1 MTDETSPP
9 PPERPRASAWTLLAR
24 LWRTWIAPRAG
35 ALALAIVLMLI
46 VAGLTS
52 SYAIVVAETFRALDG
67 GGEPESVPGRLDL
80 PVYLAPA
87 LILAIT
93 GLNALAWFAQL
104 RVTQALALR
113 VVFDMQQAMYARLIA
128 ADFARVAREP
138 PGALAARFVND
149 VDRVR
154 EALMRAVTNLVRDV
168 LIVAGAA
175 GTMLY
180 YDWVLALLV
189 LAAYPLAFQPVLAL
203 GRRLRSTSA
212 AAQAQVGELAAFL
225 TESFGGDRLV
235 KTYRLESYQRG
246 RAERAFARRFGLNMV
261 LARSRSA
268 IEPILEFAG
277 GIALAGIVGVA
288 AWRIARGETAIPELL
303 GFLTAVGV
311 LAPRARALGTLNAVA
326 QEGFA
331 ALERI
336 FAVLDEKPKVVETS
350 HAPELKVRAGRVT
363 LEDVTFGYPDGARA
377 LEGVNLTLEPGTTT
391 ALVGPSGAGK
401 STVLNLIP
409 RLYDPG
415 SGVVRIDGTD
425 IRTVSLASLRSKIAL
440 VAQDATLFDDT
451 VRANVAHGRAGA
463 TDAQVWEALEA
474 AAAREFVE
482 ALAGGL
488 AAPVGVGGGKLSGG
502 QRQRLA
508 LARAVLKDAPI
519 LLLDEATSAL
529 DSEAE
534 AKVQAALERL
544 SQGRTTLV
552 IAHRLATVMR
562 ADKIYVLDAGR
573 VVEEGADATL
583 KGKQDGVY
591 ARLRE
596 LQFKAG

>member
-1 MTDETSPP
+1 MTDAPSPAAD
-9 PPERPRASAWTLLAR
+9 RPRGNSWSLAAR
-24 LWRTWIAPRAG
+24 LWRLWLTPRAG
-35 ALALAIVLMLI
+35 ALALTIVLMLI
-46 VAGLTS
+46 VATLTS
-52 SYAIVVAETFRALDG
+52 SYAIVVAETFRAIEG
-67 GGEPESVPGRLDL
+67 GDEPARLDI
-80 PVYLAPA
+80 PATLAPI

-93 GLNALAWFAQL
+93 GANALAWFAQL

-113 VVFDMQQAMYARLIA
+113 VVFDMQQAMYARLVT

-138 PGALAARFVND
+138 PGALAARFIND

-168 LIVAGAA
+168 LIVIGAGA
-175 GTMLY
+175 TMVY
-180 YDWVLALLV
+180 FDWTLALLV
-189 LAAYPLAFQPVLAL
+189 LAGYPLAFQPVLAL
-203 GRRLRSTSA
+203 GRRLRRVSA
-212 AAQAQVGELAAFL
+212 EAQAQVGELAAFL
-225 TESFGGDRLV
+225 TESFGGDRLI
-235 KTYRLESYQRG
+235 KTYRLEDYQRA
-246 RAERAFARRFGLNMV
+246 RAQAAFDRRLTLNLR
-261 LARSRSA
+261 LARSRSG

-288 AWRIARGETAIPELL
+288 AWRIAQGQTAIPELL

-326 QEGFA
+326 QEGLA

-336 FAVLDEKPKVVETS
+336 FTVLDEEPKILETKG
-350 HAPELKVRAGRVT
+350 APALAVSAGRVT
-363 LEDVTFGYPDGARA
+363 LEDVSFAYPDGARA
-377 LEGVNLTLEPGTTT
+377 LAGVSLALESGTTT

-409 RLYDPG
+409 RLYDPDAG
-415 SGVVRIDGTD
+415 AVRIDGTD
-425 IRTVSLASLRSKIAL
+425 IRNVSLASLRSQIAL

-451 VRANVAHGRAGA
+451 VRANVAHGRAEA
-463 TDAQVWEALEA
+463 SDQEIWDALEA
-474 AAAREFVE
+474 AAAREFVA
-482 ALAGGL
+482 ALSGGL
-488 AAPVGVGGGKLSGG
+488 DAPVGVGGAKLSGG

-529 DSEAE
+529 DSESE

-544 SQGRTTLV
+544 SKGRTTLV

-573 VVEEGADATL
+573 VVEEGEDATL
-583 KGKQDGVY
+583 KAKRDGVY